1 MHQRAGQKKRGLEG
15 PWFKKRQRSAE
26 TTQHF
31 LPVLICWFQVAAVGQ
46 RNQAELWSLHRTRE
60 TRMELV
66 ICNIYMCN
74 KGYILRIPK
83 ELLQINRK
91 NNLIKQW
98 TKGLNSYITEKKISR
113 WLIIYKMALNV
124 ISDQGNTN

>member
-1 MHQRAGQKKRGLEG
+1 MHQRAGKKKEDWKGQGSREGRG
-15 PWFKKRQRSAE
+15 KRRQHS
-26 TTQHF
+26 HF
-31 LPVLICWFQVAAVGQ
+31 LPVLICWLQVAAVGQ
-46 RNQAELWSLHRTRE
+46 RNQAELWNLCRTRD

-91 NNLIKQW
+91 KQLNK
-98 TKGLNSYITEKKISR
+98 TMDKGLE
-113 WLIIYKMALNV
+113 
-124 ISDQGNTN
+124 